1 MDSIS
6 RNLESSIIST
16 TEKINLKQSVND
28 RYPAISSNRYR
39 TKTISPS
46 RVERKNYNILG
57 LFDKNKQ
64 KKNIRKNTNAQRLPI
79 IDMQN
84 NKKADANSVSNT
96 NKLMKL
102 PAYSNFHGHNIKLN
116 KFENF
121 GGLVLGVNRQI
132 KSKIL

>member
-16 TEKINLKQSVND
+16 TEKTKLKQSVNE

-57 LFDKNKQ
+57 LFDKNKL

-79 IDMQN
+79 IEMQ
-84 NKKADANSVSNT
+84 SNHT